1 MGKGDKVR
9 LIDNKDHKY
18 HGEGI
23 IVKTQTISNNIV
35 YITVEHIY
43 EIFINYLLYH
53 KPKMVAYE

>member
-18 HGEGI
+18 HGKGI

-35 YITVEHIY
+35 YITVEHKSSNTSGRIDKY
-43 EIFINYLLYH
+43 KLI
-53 KPKMVAYE
+53 